1 MAVRAD
7 EATAA
12 EKFSTTPT
20 DNVVNPTRPEQ
31 ALALGELVEVAAAG
45 VFERRQPR
53 RSERSSCGTP
63 AGAPPAGS
71 LPRTNPAARRHR
83 RDHALVRDAT
93 ATAIAALLAKSSAD
107 ERNVTPIGVRPTNV

>member
-1 MAVRAD
+1 MALRAD

-20 DNVVNPTRPEQ
+20 DNVVKPTRPEQ

-63 AGAPPAGS
+63 AGA
-71 LPRTNPAARRHR
+71 
-83 RDHALVRDAT
+83 LVRDAA